1 MIKNRAFLLAL
12 LASVALGGCSNF
24 VKRDEF
30 DSTVADLRASDDRL
44 ASDSESLRGQLEQM
58 QFRFAELTD
67 NLQSRFS
74 AYDAQIA
81 QLQGRIQVDMTAN
94 FAYDDATL
102 REEDKAPLSEF
113 ALVLT
118 DYHPNV
124 IVTVEGFTDP
134 AGNADYNKWLGLQR
148 AKAVREYLIAN
159 GLPADKVRA
168 VSYGEDDN
176 RQINPGA
183 WGDKGAA
190 NRRVALVIDYVAG

>member
-1 MIKNRAFLLAL
+1 MTAC
-12 LASVALGGCSNF
+12 GNF
-24 VKRDEF
+24 IKRDEF
-30 DSTVADLRASDDRL
+30 DSTVADLRAADERFESSDND
-44 ASDSESLRGQLEQM
+44 LRNQLEQM

-74 AYDAQIA
+74 SYDAQIA
-81 QLQGRIQVDMTAN
+81 QLQGRIHVDMTAN
-94 FAYDDATL
+94 FAYDDSTL

-113 ALVLT
+113 ANVLM

-134 AGNADYNKWLGLQR
+134 AGNAEYNKWLGMER
-148 AKAVREYLIAN
+148 AKAVRAYLIQN
-159 GLPADKVRA
+159 GLPSDKVRA

-176 RQINPGA
+176 RQIKPGA
-183 WGDKGAA
+183 WGDAGSA

>member
-1 MIKNRAFLLAL
+1 MNYRAIAMMLTAAFVL
-12 LASVALGGCSNF
+12 SGCSNF

-30 DSTVADLRASDDRL
+30 DQTVADLRATDGQL
-44 ASDSESLRGQLEQM
+44 ASDTDSLRGQLEQM
-58 QFRFAELTD
+58 QFRFGELTD
-67 NLQSRFS
+67 NLQARFS

-81 QLQGRIQVDMTAN
+81 QLQGRVHVDMTAN

-102 REEDKAPLSEF
+102 REEDKAPLTEF
-113 ALVLT
+113 ANVLL
-118 DYHPNV
+118 DYHDNV

-134 AGNADYNKWLGLQR
+134 AGDPEYNKWLGLQR

-159 GLPADKVRA
+159 GMPADKVRA

-183 WGDKGAA
+183 WGDAGAA

>member
-1 MIKNRAFLLAL
+1 MIKNRAFILAL
-12 LASVALGGCSNF
+12 LTSVALGGCSNF

-30 DSTVADLRASDDRL
+30 NSTVAELRASDDRL
-44 ASDSESLRGQLEQM
+44 AGDTDSLRGQLEQM

-134 AGNADYNKWLGLQR
+134 AGDADYNKWLGLQR
-148 AKAVREYLIAN
+148 AKAVREYLVAN

>member
-1 MIKNRAFLLAL
+1 MTHRALFTMII
-12 LASVALGGCSNF
+12 ASVAVTGCSNF

-30 DSTVADLRASDDRL
+30 DSTIADLRATDGQL
-44 ASDSESLRGQLEQM
+44 ASDADGLRGQLEQM

-67 NLQSRFS
+67 NLQARFS
-74 AYDAQIA
+74 SYDAQIA
-81 QLQGRIQVDMTAN
+81 QLQGRIHVDMTAN

-134 AGNADYNKWLGLQR
+134 AGDPEYNKWLGLQR
-148 AKAVREYLIAN
+148 AKAVREYLVGN

-176 RQINPGA
+176 RQISPGA
-183 WGDKGAA
+183 WGDAGAA